1 MKFIRFAAALRRRS
15 GPWRE
20 APAIGNNAGMRY
32 LAVDFGERRIGLA
45 TSDATGML
53 ATPRRTVRRTSDRA
67 AIEQIVRFAREEEV
81 EGLVVGLPH
90 HADGRENA
98 LAPRVRSFAA
108 KLGEAL
114 AMPAALVDEHLTSR
128 AAAERYPGAAIDAAA
143 AAVLLD
149 DFLASRA
156 GRKNAGRRAGDGEE
170 ERPR

>member
-1 MKFIRFAAALRRRS
+1 V
-15 GPWRE
+15 
-20 APAIGNNAGMRY
+20 RY
-32 LAVDFGERRIGLA
+32 LGVVFGERRIGLA

-53 ATPRRTVRRTSDRA
+53 ATPRGTVRRTSDRA
-67 AIEQIVRFAREEEV
+67 AIAEIVRFAREEEV

-98 LAPRVRSFAA
+98 LAPRVRSFAR

-114 AMPAALVDEHLTSR
+114 AVPVVLVNEHLTSR
-128 AAAERYPGAAIDAAA
+128 AASERYPETAIDAAS

-149 DFLASRA
+149 DFLST
-156 GRKNAGRRAGDGEE
+156 